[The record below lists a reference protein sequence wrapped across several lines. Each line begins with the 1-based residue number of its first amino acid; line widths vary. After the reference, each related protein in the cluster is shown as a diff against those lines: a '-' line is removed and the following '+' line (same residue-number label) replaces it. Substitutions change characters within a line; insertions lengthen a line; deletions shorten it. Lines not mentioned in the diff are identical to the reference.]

1 MDEAAADEL
10 IHFLKRQQE
19 ATGTNLP
26 HRHHLL
32 VEHFNDPLNTA
43 DSKQV
48 ILHTLWGGK
57 INRPFSLALQAAWEE
72 RYHTHLEIIE
82 NNDCILLMLPHD
94 FSAEDVLNLVTPENL
109 ERLLR
114 QTLEKTAFFG
124 AKFRENAGRALLL
137 PRSNFKKRLP
147 LWLNRLR
154 SKKLM
159 DAVMAYP
166 DFPILLETWRTCL
179 QDEFDLENLKR
190 LLEEIRRG
198 EIKISEVVTQAA
210 SPFADGLV
218 WKQTNTY
225 MYEDDSP
232 LSGKASR
239 LSQELLKE
247 VLFSQRLRPR
257 IPRALV
263 ETLEAKLQR
272 TAPGYAPRSAED
284 LLDWIKERLLI
295 PDPEWQELL
304 KAIAR
309 DHEISAD
316 EAVAS
321 IREKIVSIQLP
332 GTSVKLL
339 CAVENLG
346 SIARAFRM
354 RPEAL
359 GARDVLSNKSP
370 SGRAAM
376 LAEPFLKKS
385 FLETDEQKESVLSD
399 LLVQWLSF
407 YGPVRKSFLINIL
420 GIDEPLLDEMV
431 AGLAESQDVLIDT
444 LTEDAQEME
453 ICDRE
458 NLEIL
463 LRMARR
469 SRQPSFKSLSL
480 DHLPLFLAAYQ
491 GLTQR
496 GESID
501 DLQSALDQLFGF
513 PAGAEAW
520 EKHILPA
527 RVSPYY
533 GSWLDSLIQ
542 SSDLLW
548 FGCGKRRISFA
559 FSNDLDLF
567 IDQGKKDGDGPDPK
581 ETVSGNGLA
590 DLLPQKIGR
599 YSFLD
604 IAQHSK
610 LDSRTITNKLWDLAW
625 QGRVSNDT
633 FETLRR
639 GIVTDFAPFSLK
651 REGGRPSRSAF
662 NRWAATRPLSGNWFA
677 VDRESIERDP
687 IDEAELVKDRVRQLF
702 RRYGLIFRELLA
714 AELPMFQ
721 WARVFKALRVMELSG
736 EILSG
741 YFFEGIPGVQF
752 ISHDAFRFLN
762 EPLPDGTIYWLNAT
776 DPAALCGIKLE
787 GLKGLLPSR
796 LASTH
801 LVYHGKTLVVISR
814 RNGRVLEFLVPPD
827 DPHILDYLTFFK
839 ILLTREFSP
848 EKIITVE
855 TINKKPALES
865 EYAGPLMA
873 FGFSRYYKGLELV
886 KRY

>member
-43 DSKQV
+43 DNKQV

-72 RYHTHLEIIE
+72 RYHNHLEVIE

-94 FSAEDVLNLVTPENL
+94 FSTEDVLNLVTPENL
-109 ERLLR
+109 EGLLR

-137 PRSNFKKRLP
+137 PRSDFKKRLP

-154 SKKLM
+154 SKTLM

-198 EIKISEVVTQAA
+198 EIKISEVVTQTA

-239 LSQELLKE
+239 LSQGLLKE

-257 IPRALV
+257 IPRTLV

-295 PDPEWQELL
+295 PALEWQELL

-309 DHEISAD
+309 DHEITAD

-332 GTSVKLL
+332 GTSVKLF

-346 SIARAFRM
+346 SIARAFRV

-359 GARDVLSNKSP
+359 GARDVLSNKSL

-376 LAEPFLKKS
+376 LVDSFLKKS
-385 FLETDEQKESVLSD
+385 FLERDEQKESVLSD

-407 YGPVRKSFLINIL
+407 YGPVRKSSLINIL

-444 LTEDAQEME
+444 LMEDAEEME

-469 SRQPSFKSLSL
+469 SRQPSFKPLSL
-480 DHLPLFLAAYQ
+480 DHLPLFLASYQ
-491 GLTQR
+491 G
-496 GESID
+496 
-501 DLQSALDQLFGF
+501 
-513 PAGAEAW
+513 
-520 EKHILPA
+520 
-527 RVSPYY
+527 
-533 GSWLDSLIQ
+533 
-542 SSDLLW
+542 
-548 FGCGKRRISFA
+548 
-559 FSNDLDLF
+559 
-567 IDQGKKDGDGPDPK
+567 
-581 ETVSGNGLA
+581 
-590 DLLPQKIGR
+590 
-599 YSFLD
+599 
-604 IAQHSK
+604 
-610 LDSRTITNKLWDLAW
+610 
-625 QGRVSNDT
+625 
-633 FETLRR
+633 
-639 GIVTDFAPFSLK
+639 
-651 REGGRPSRSAF
+651 
-662 NRWAATRPLSGNWFA
+662 
-677 VDRESIERDP
+677 
-687 IDEAELVKDRVRQLF
+687 
-702 RRYGLIFRELLA
+702 
-714 AELPMFQ
+714 
-721 WARVFKALRVMELSG
+721 
-736 EILSG
+736 
-741 YFFEGIPGVQF
+741 
-752 ISHDAFRFLN
+752 
-762 EPLPDGTIYWLNAT
+762 T
-776 DPAALCGIKLE
+776 DPTG
-787 GLKGLLPSR
+787 
-796 LASTH
+796 
-801 LVYHGKTLVVISR
+801 
-814 RNGRVLEFLVPPD
+814 
-827 DPHILDYLTFFK
+827 
-839 ILLTREFSP
+839 
-848 EKIITVE
+848 
-855 TINKKPALES
+855 
-865 EYAGPLMA
+865 
-873 FGFSRYYKGLELV
+873 
-886 KRY
+886 

>member
-1 MDEAAADEL
+1 
-10 IHFLKRQQE
+10 
-19 ATGTNLP
+19 
-26 HRHHLL
+26 
-32 VEHFNDPLNTA
+32 
-43 DSKQV
+43 
-48 ILHTLWGGK
+48 
-57 INRPFSLALQAAWEE
+57 
-72 RYHTHLEIIE
+72 
-82 NNDCILLMLPHD
+82 
-94 FSAEDVLNLVTPENL
+94 
-109 ERLLR
+109 
-114 QTLEKTAFFG
+114 
-124 AKFRENAGRALLL
+124 
-137 PRSNFKKRLP
+137 RLP

-159 DAVMAYP
+159 DAVMSYP

-210 SPFADGLV
+210 SPFAGGLV

-272 TAPGYAPRSAED
+272 TAPGYAPRSSED

-309 DHEISAD
+309 DHGISAD

-359 GARDVLSNKSP
+359 GARDVLFNKYP
-370 SGRAAM
+370 SGRAVM

-501 DLQSALDQLFGF
+501 GLQSALDQLFGF

-533 GSWLDSLIQ
+533 GSWLESLIQ

-559 FSNDLDLF
+559 FSNDLYLF

-814 RNGRVLEFLVPPD
+814 RNGRVLEFLVPLD